1 MFFTGFISLIVLLHF
16 PLRSPSSS
24 LCTVFDAVSS
34 KIGGVLSVNP
44 PAVFVCR
51 GCNVHHKD
59 WLTYSGKTGKTG
71 ELCYNFSIS
80 NDLNQMVN
88 FLSQIPDCVFHSP
101 CLLDLFL
108 SSDTSICS
116 MEAFP
121 PSGNPDHV
129 VDSVSIDFLS
139 NSTRDAYFIT
149 YLLTILVLVGTVFM
163 IIWEIFCGRVF
174 LNSVLLL
181 LLVHFVSGFRL
192 ESMCIS
198 LIINVRQRLTH
209 LHDFQLLLLLQ

>member
-1 MFFTGFISLIVLLHF
+1 MN
-16 PLRSPSSS
+16 
-24 LCTVFDAVSS
+24 
-34 KIGGVLSVNP
+34 SVII
-44 PAVFVCR
+44 
-51 GCNVHHKD
+51 
-59 WLTYSGKTGKTG
+59 
-71 ELCYNFSIS
+71 FSIS

-163 IIWEIFCGRVF
+163 II
-174 LNSVLLL
+174 
-181 LLVHFVSGFRL
+181 
-192 ESMCIS
+192 
-198 LIINVRQRLTH
+198 
-209 LHDFQLLLLLQ
+209 